1 MAAQITDFGGLS
13 NAGNVHPEAY
23 TGVKTVDKATEG
35 GAFEANRRDLRKPW
49 SLPKYSP
56 PPVRP
61 IG

>member
-1 MAAQITDFGGLS
+1 MATHLTDFGGLS

-23 TGVKTVDKATEG
+23 TGVTTVDDATVG
-35 GAFEANRRDLRKPW
+35 GDFEANSRGLNKPW
-49 SLPKYSP
+49 ILPAYTP

>member
-1 MAAQITDFGGLS
+1 MATQLTDFGGLS

-23 TGVKTVDKATEG
+23 TGLTTVDNATDQGE
-35 GAFEANRRDLRKPW
+35 FEANRKDLRKPW
-49 SLPKYSP
+49 ILPAYKP

>member
-1 MAAQITDFGGLS
+1 MATNLTDFGGLS

-23 TGVKTVDKATEG
+23 TGVTTVDNATAG
-35 GAFEANRRDLRKPW
+35 GEFENNRRDLNKPW
-49 SLPKYSP
+49 ILPAYKP

>member
-1 MAAQITDFGGLS
+1 MATHLTDFGGLS

-23 TGVKTVDKATEG
+23 TGLTAVDNATEQG
-35 GAFEANRRDLRKPW
+35 EFEANSKGLDKPW
-49 SLPKYSP
+49 ILPRYIP

>member
-1 MAAQITDFGGLS
+1 MATQITDFGGLS

-35 GAFEANRRDLRKPW
+35 GAFEANRRDLSKPW